1 MDSEHEQFDL
11 LALRKRGRIGEQI
24 EKYFRLLCFVLH
36 SWHSYKGQRNGE
48 VDQPS
53 SRTLTAI
60 PFDKLVTFVS
70 RLWNELHRQSGR
82 ITLDELREEIIVPMG
97 EDQVTFPCPLQE
109 LPGKH
114 GPGFAR
120 FDGRDKPIYILEYL
134 YNLQR
139 DDFQTYFVVKPTNGN
154 PSDPDTVIEPG
165 IPIRN
170 KKEFLSKFTERER
183 ELVADLGN
191 SLRKLNASEM
201 RAIGTHQD
209 LPKTLDAIRWEFKA
223 LDRRGTCKLI
233 HEALGAGIEFTK
245 PAREWLEYASEAVRK
260 SGGGGGIT
268 GNQDDYHTGWLSV
281 QADLTDENL
290 RRAFADVQRPAAEI
304 WDSPEII
311 SIRRIAIRS
320 KALAQYLLAVSMGI
334 GNSAPK
340 SAKELKD
347 AKMGCDECGIGAGLP
362 TSVETIY
369 NEAGGLVSSVRVL
382 LQDRLNDIFNA
393 MKSC

>member
-1 MDSEHEQFDL
+1 
-11 LALRKRGRIGEQI
+11 
-24 EKYFRLLCFVLH
+24 
-36 SWHSYKGQRNGE
+36 
-48 VDQPS
+48 
-53 SRTLTAI
+53 
-60 PFDKLVTFVS
+60 
-70 RLWNELHRQSGR
+70 
-82 ITLDELREEIIVPMG
+82 MG
-97 EDQVTFPCPLQE
+97 EDRVTFPCPLQE

-134 YNLQR
+134 YHLQR
-139 DDFQTYFVVKPTNGN
+139 DDLQTYFVVKATNGN

-165 IPIRN
+165 ILIRN

-183 ELVADLGN
+183 DLVADLGN
-191 SLRKLNASEM
+191 SLRKLNASEV

-223 LDRRGTCKLI
+223 LNRRSTCKVI
-233 HEALGAGIEFTK
+233 NEALGVGVEFIK

-260 SGGGGGIT
+260 AGGGGGIT
-268 GNQDDYHTGWLSV
+268 SNRDDYHSGWLSV

-290 RRAFADVQRPAAEI
+290 REAFAHVQRPAAEI
-304 WDSPEII
+304 WESPEII
-311 SIRRIAIRS
+311 SIRHIAIKS
-320 KALAQYLLAVSMGI
+320 KALAQYFLAVSTGI

-340 SAKELKD
+340 SAKELKS
-347 AKMGCDECGIGAGLP
+347 AKVGCDECGIGAGLP

-369 NEAGGLVSSVRVL
+369 DEAGVLVPPVRVL
-382 LQDRLNDIFNA
+382 LQDRLNDIFNE